1 MSDEPTI
8 ARQPHAVLDLPSREK
23 KAIKIERLLDLEGRA
38 EPIRLLEIGTGSGGI
53 AAYFATH
60 PHRKFVV
67 DAVDVVDNRIGDA
80 PFGFA
85 LVHDTTLPFAD
96 EAFDVVITNHVIEHV
111 GDANA
116 QRAHLAE
123 VRRVL
128 RADGI
133 AYLAVPNRWQVV
145 EPHYRLAF
153 LSWLPH
159 AWRSTYLRL
168 SGRGKVYDCE
178 PLTERALEALLAEA
192 GVSFENVCVDA
203 LYMTIE
209 LERDTYRSVGMLR
222 HVPRTVFE
230 WLRPMIPTLTYVLRR
245 SRDD

>member
-1 MSDEPTI
+1 MSEEPAI

-23 KAIKIERLLDLEGRA
+23 KAIKIERLLGLEGRA
-38 EPIRLLEIGTGSGGI
+38 GPIRLLEIGTGSGGI

-60 PHRKFVV
+60 PNGNFAV
-67 DAVDVVDNRIGDA
+67 DAVDVVDNRIGET
-80 PFGFA
+80 PFGFS
-85 LVHDTTLPFAD
+85 LVRDTNLPFAD

-128 RADGI
+128 RAEGI

-159 AWRSTYLRL
+159 AWRSGYLRL
-168 SGRGKVYDCE
+168 SGRGKAYDCE
-178 PLTERALEALLAEA
+178 PLTQGALETLLAESRF
-192 GVSFENVCVDA
+192 SFENVCVDA

-209 LERDTYRSVGMLR
+209 LERDAYRSVALLR
-222 HVPRTVFE
+222 HVPRAVFE

-245 SRDD
+245 TRDD